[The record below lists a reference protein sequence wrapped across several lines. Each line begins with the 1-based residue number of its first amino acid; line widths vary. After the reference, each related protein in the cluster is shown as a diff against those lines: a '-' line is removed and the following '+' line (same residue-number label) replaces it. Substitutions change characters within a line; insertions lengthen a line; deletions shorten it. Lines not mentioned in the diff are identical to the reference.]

1 MKLPV
6 PNTHYIMNFENLIY
20 SIETGIVTITINRE
34 SKLNAL
40 NIQTLKEIKEAVL
53 SAQLHPEVKG
63 IILTGAGSKAFAA
76 GADISEFANFTVQQ
90 GTEMSAAG
98 HEVMNTI
105 ENCKVPVIAAVNGFA
120 LGGGCELAM
129 ACHIRIASENAKFG
143 QPEVNLG
150 VIPGYGGTQ
159 RLVRYIGKS
168 RATELLLT
176 GDAINAATALQF
188 GLVNYVV
195 SAEELLVK
203 CNEVLN
209 KVASKSPINIT
220 QILKLVNDHYL
231 GQGFEN
237 EIGEFGHCFGT
248 LDFKVGTQAF
258 LNKQK
263 PEFKGS

>member
-6 PNTHYIMNFENLIY
+6 PNTHYLMNFENLLYNID
-20 SIETGIVTITINRE
+20 SGILTITINRE

-40 NIQTLKEIKEAVL
+40 NIKTLQEIKEAIL

-76 GADISEFANFTVQQ
+76 GADISEFADFTIVQ

-105 ENCKVPVIAAVNGFA
+105 ENCSIPVIAAVNGFA

-129 ACHIRIASENAKFG
+129 ACHLRIATENAKFG

-159 RLVRYIGKS
+159 RLVRYVGKAH
-168 RATELLLT
+168 ATELLLT
-176 GDAINAATALQF
+176 GDAINATTALQI
-188 GLVNYVV
+188 GLVNQVV
-195 SAEELLVK
+195 TGEELLAK
-203 CNEVLN
+203 CREILN
-209 KVASKSPINIT
+209 KMATKSPINIA
-220 QILKLVNDHYL
+220 QILKLVNDY
-231 GQGFEN
+231 
-237 EIGEFGHCFGT
+237 
-248 LDFKVGTQAF
+248 
-258 LNKQK
+258 
-263 PEFKGS
+263 